1 MSHTVEQTRDKK
13 PMWVFESNYRYLG
26 ELFPEIIEL
35 NSGQLVYRDKLKTI
49 KIRCLEVS
57 RYTTLISLELDFI
70 ECPQVPPVGMRIR
83 LYHDA
88 QLADV
93 VSYQDIT
100 RLIAPYFSDK
110 VKNTENH
117 KRQANILLNDLL
129 SGCVKHKASVSA

>member
-1 MSHTVEQTRDKK
+1 MSHTVEQTRDKR

-26 ELFPEIIEL
+26 DLFPEIIEL
-35 NSGQLVYRDKLKTI
+35 NSGILLYRDKLKTI

-57 RYTTLISLELDFI
+57 RYTTLISLELTFV

-100 RLIAPYFSDK
+100 RLIAPYFSGK
-110 VKNTENH
+110 AKGAENH
-117 KRQANILLNDLL
+117 KRQANILLNELL
-129 SGCVKHKASVSA
+129 AGCIKHQASVSA